1 MRRADTVPGTV
12 ARMTLMTDVKT
23 TRLTEMVK
31 AAG

>member
-1 MRRADTVPGTV
+1 MLNAKGRGLHYNEPYMSD
-12 ARMTLMTDVKT
+12 MKT